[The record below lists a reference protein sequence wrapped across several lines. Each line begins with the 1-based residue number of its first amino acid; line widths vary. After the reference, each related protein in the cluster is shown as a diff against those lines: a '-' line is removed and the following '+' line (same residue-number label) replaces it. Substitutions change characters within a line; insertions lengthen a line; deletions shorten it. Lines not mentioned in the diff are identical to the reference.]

1 MTNYLTENIDVNL
14 EEMFQTPLHRTITCI
29 GIFFLLFSGTYLI
42 TENWIAIL
50 ISLITAVVI
59 FFLSSIEFKDGPFM
73 KGLFTVFFTSLTSF
87 FGIYFLQNMNLG
99 NAFAIIVLFSVI
111 VSLIFSM
118 LSLFKVAPSKKTLFL
133 LLFYILFLTF
143 IVATTYGKL
152 VTDFQSS
159 FYYIS
164 SEQENIISKLGT
176 TGTTL
181 SMSLLLLGWVKQ
193 KIQSSK
199 IEKQLKQA
207 QKWEEFLKLIEP
219 LERKPKV

>member
-1 MTNYLTENIDVNL
+1 MNSEYILKKVVN
-14 EEMFQTPLHRTITCI
+14 HI
-29 GIFFLLFSGTYLI
+29 
-42 TENWIAIL
+42 
-50 ISLITAVVI
+50 
-59 FFLSSIEFKDGPFM
+59 
-73 KGLFTVFFTSLTSF
+73 
-87 FGIYFLQNMNLG
+87 
-99 NAFAIIVLFSVI
+99 
-111 VSLIFSM
+111 
-118 LSLFKVAPSKKTLFL
+118 L

-164 SEQENIISKLGT
+164 NEQENIISKLGT